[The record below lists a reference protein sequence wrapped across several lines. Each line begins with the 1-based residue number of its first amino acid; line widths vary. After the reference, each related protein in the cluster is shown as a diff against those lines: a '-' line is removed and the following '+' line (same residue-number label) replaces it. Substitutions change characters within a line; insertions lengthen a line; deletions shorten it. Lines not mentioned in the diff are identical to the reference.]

1 MTLTMYSNYNGSL
14 LTNMY
19 ANIGYQGGYSY
30 LEGAFFSL
38 NLFGQNMYTWAS
50 NVINTPNSKI

>member
-1 MTLTMYSNYNGSL
+1 MYSNYNGSL